1 MLGRDAAG
9 GRGGEGEEEEHL
21 GGPHRLGRRRGKP
34 LAEGSGPRGLIVAG
48 GGEREFCRGELED
61 VGGVGG
67 FICGVEGRRAG
78 MGRGRPGR
86 ERMSWVSNVTEARE

>member
-1 MLGRDAAG
+1 MAVLLGWG
-9 GRGGEGEEEEHL
+9 GGEGS
-21 GGPHRLGRRRGKP
+21 PW
-34 LAEGSGPRGLIVAG
+34 PRGQDLGVSLWLVAG
-48 GGEREFCRGELED
+48 RGNSAEARWKMG
-61 VGGVGG
+61 GGVGG